1 LYFSKTI
8 GPNKSFTILVKNV
21 ISLPYSLQRKNAYV
35 LTNFTILSA
44 SKNPWAYPL
53 SYGFPFTDI
62 YIKPCSSIL
71 FPFCISIEE
80 REENDGVEVDAADI
94 SADATGDCITGE
106 GEIVD
111 IGDIGN
117 IGAVGDI
124 FGARV
129 DVSVDD
135 ISGDAGDIDCG
146 SGSGVDDGNIGLLIS
161 ICTCLIYIYKLLF
174 LINIV

>member
-1 LYFSKTI
+1 MI
-8 GPNKSFTILVKNV
+8 GPNKSFIILVKNV

-35 LTNFTILSA
+35 LANFTILSA
-44 SKNPWAYPL
+44 SKNPCARPL

-71 FPFCISIEE
+71 FPFSVSMEE
-80 REENDGVEVDAADI
+80 REENVGVEVDAAEI

-111 IGDIGN
+111 IGDIGDIGN

-124 FGARV
+124 FGAST
-129 DVSVDD
+129 DISVDD

-146 SGSGVDDGNIGLLIS
+146 SGVDDGNIGLLIK
-161 ICTCLIYIYKLLF
+161 ICMYLIYIH
-174 LINIV
+174 I